1 LQIELAKRKVK
12 LLFFFAVIVLFSSV
26 SLITTNAAFLF
37 SDNIYNGVAIGTIPV
52 GGLSIDEAKTAI
64 NIAFQERVVNSP
76 VTVSYENQTW
86 SIAPQDIDLA
96 INADILAEQAY
107 DVGRR
112 GTIINILKER
122 YLAING
128 EFTIPFTQSYNHDK
142 LAALLINIAKDIN
155 RSPQNALLLYNNN
168 NITITPE
175 ILGQEVDLLTSLAE
189 ITSKLNSGIP
199 FHSELTVT
207 KQLPT
212 IVSKDFDEIDSLIA
226 VYSTQF
232 DPNNKSRYQNVAIA
246 SKSINKILV
255 HSGAVFSFNQSV
267 GLRLSEYGY
276 KEAPVFI
283 DGKLVLDWGGGVCQV
298 STTLYNVALLADME
312 IEERTSHFQ
321 PPGYVPLGQD
331 ATVADNLLDFK
342 FKNSSPYNIYITSEV
357 VNNQLTVSIF
367 GKQIANS
374 AEIRIEGTSK
384 SIGYNTIIKQDNSL
398 ALGKEIVESAGQKGF
413 EVTVYRVKIMN
424 GKEIS
429 RENLSSDEFRAE
441 DRIIRIGTKQQQSA
455 K

>member
-1 LQIELAKRKVK
+1 MQIELAKRKVK
-12 LLFFFAVIVLFSSV
+12 LVFFFAVIVLFSSV